1 MPELPEVET
10 VRQILRSEVI
20 GKDIHKV
27 EIYQPE
33 DKTKKRAS
41 LIKGIDEEEFINL
54 LKGKIIREIDRK
66 GKWLFFILANQE
78 KIKSHVLI
86 SHLGMTGKYFI
97 EEKLLTP
104 EQKKLFNKH
113 NSEEAR
119 VLTFY
124 LGDKQNLT
132 KLIYCDARRFG
143 SFRLQKFEDYKN
155 LEPYKNIGTD
165 LLDEVVDIDLLFRH
179 YQKRKVSIKPALLD
193 QDIISGI
200 GNIYA
205 SEILFDT
212 KIYPLKKTNQLT
224 EQEVKNIVFS
234 AQSTLKE
241 ALKLGGT
248 SEFDFVNP
256 LSKEGSY
263 QNKLKVYNRKG
274 KPCYNKC
281 GSLIQNLAENKQKK
295 QKERSTFFC
304 PNCQKEETYKN
315 LF

>member
-1 MPELPEVET
+1 
-10 VRQILRSEVI
+10 
-20 GKDIHKV
+20 
-27 EIYQPE
+27 
-33 DKTKKRAS
+33 
-41 LIKGIDEEEFINL
+41 
-54 LKGKIIREIDRK
+54 
-66 GKWLFFILANQE
+66 LFFILANQG
-78 KIKSHVLI
+78 KIETHVLI

-97 EEKLLTP
+97 EEKLTTP

-113 NSEEAR
+113 NSEDSR

-124 LGDKQNLT
+124 LENEQSPT

-143 SFRLQKFEDYKN
+143 SFRLQKIEDYKK
-155 LEPYKNIGTD
+155 LEPYKNIGAD
-165 LLDEVVDIDLLFRH
+165 LLEEVVNVGSLFEH
-179 YQKRKVSIKPALLD
+179 YQKRKVSIKSALLE
-193 QDIISGI
+193 QNIISGI

-212 KIYPLKKTNQLT
+212 KIHPLKKTNQLS
-224 EQEVKNIVFS
+224 ELEVKNIVSS

-274 KPCYNKC
+274 KPCFNC
-281 GSLIQNLAENKQKK
+281 GNLIVKME
-295 QKERSTFFC
+295 KETNNRSTFFC
-304 PNCQKEETYKN
+304 PQCQRLEI
-315 LF
+315 

>member
-10 VRQILRSEVI
+10 VRQILRSEII
-20 GKDIHKV
+20 GKTIHEI
-27 EIYQPE
+27 EIYKPKDE
-33 DKTKKRAS
+33 TKKRVS
-41 LIKGIDEEEFINL
+41 LIKEIGEAEFINS
-54 LKGKIIREIDRK
+54 LKGKTIYEIDRK
-66 GKWLFFILANQE
+66 GKWLFFILTNRE
-78 KIKSHVLI
+78 KTKTHVLI

-113 NSEEAR
+113 NSAEQR

-124 LGDKQNLT
+124 LGNEQNLT

-143 SFRLQKFEDYKN
+143 SFRLQNFEDYKN
-155 LEPYKNIGTD
+155 LEPYKKIGTD
-165 LLDEVVDIDLLFRH
+165 LLEETVNTRLLFEH
-179 YQKRKVSIKPALLD
+179 YQKRKVFIKPALLE
-193 QDIISGI
+193 QNLISGI

-212 KIYPLKKTNQLT
+212 KIHPLKKTNQLT
-224 EQEVKNIVFS
+224 ELEVKNIVSS

-263 QNKLKVYNRKG
+263 QNRLKVYNRKG
-274 KPCYNKC
+274 KPCYNNC
-281 GSLIQNLAENKQKK
+281 GSLIENLAENKPKK
-295 QKERSTFFC
+295 PKERGTFFC
-304 PNCQKEETYKN
+304 PRCQII
-315 LF
+315 